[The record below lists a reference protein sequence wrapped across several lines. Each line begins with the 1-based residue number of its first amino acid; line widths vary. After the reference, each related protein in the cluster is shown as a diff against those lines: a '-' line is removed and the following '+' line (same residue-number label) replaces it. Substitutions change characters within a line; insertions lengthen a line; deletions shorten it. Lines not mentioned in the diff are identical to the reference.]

1 MTARVVGIKVCANE
15 KMNVVRLQSDR
26 TQTVDDK
33 IIFGHFDSQTAVQFR
48 RVCRKIKRKTAV
60 NQNVRASISLN
71 KPEQTKADGLEKSS
85 NPSAFV
91 NFP

>member
-48 RVCRKIKRKTAV
+48 RICREIKRKAAV
-60 NQNVRASISLN
+60 NQNVRAVIGLN
-71 KPEQTKADGLEKSS
+71 KICRDGYNTGLHCGELHQ
-85 NPSAFV
+85 V
-91 NFP
+91 